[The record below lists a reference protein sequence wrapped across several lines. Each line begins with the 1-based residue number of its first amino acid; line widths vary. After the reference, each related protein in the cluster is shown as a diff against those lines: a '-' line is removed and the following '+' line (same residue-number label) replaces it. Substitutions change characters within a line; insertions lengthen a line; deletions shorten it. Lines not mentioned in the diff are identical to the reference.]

1 MATWLA
7 SLILRAGR
15 PPDSPRGVSRLVA
28 TAATVAQA
36 PERNPPAGIGV
47 PFRPRRASSEEAT
60 TPPPSSSST
69 SIAHLRSNSRQADGS
84 RHAQHDDRTAPF
96 CRRHPPS
103 EGGGG
108 AAAMRRRQLR
118 GGGVATYRRRPPPP
132 PPDDDERGGYGRGGG
147 EPARIELGARGEE
160 RAEGGAAA
168 IAASVVV
175 LWSGWGGRPLNRR
188 PRRHHRRPS
197 RLRHHRRQGDPST
210 DPPVF
215 CPGRQM
221 LPPRFHL
228 CRRVVFSSRRV
239 FLHPVC

>member
-15 PPDSPRGVSRLVA
+15 PPDSPRGPRSGRRVGRLVA
-28 TAATVAQA
+28 TTATVAQA
-36 PERNPPAGIGV
+36 PERDPPAGIGV
-47 PFRPRRASSEEAT
+47 PFRPRCASSEEAT
-60 TPPPSSSST
+60 TPPPSSSSA
-69 SIAHLRSNSRQADGS
+69 SIAHLRSNLRQAQDPGTRS
-84 RHAQHDDRTAPF
+84 TTTGPPPF
-96 CRRHPPS
+96 AAAIPRRRV
-103 EGGGG
+103 EGGRPRC
-108 AAAMRRRQLR
+108 AAVNF
-118 GGGVATYRRRPPPP
+118 GVAVSRRIAVDLLPPRLTT
-132 PPDDDERGGYGRGGG
+132 EGGG
-147 EPARIELGARGEE
+147 EPARIELGARGDE

-175 LWSGWGGRPLNRR
+175 MWSGWGGRPLNRP

-197 RLRHHRRQGDPST
+197 RLRHHRQQGDPST

-221 LPPRFHL
+221 LPPRLHL